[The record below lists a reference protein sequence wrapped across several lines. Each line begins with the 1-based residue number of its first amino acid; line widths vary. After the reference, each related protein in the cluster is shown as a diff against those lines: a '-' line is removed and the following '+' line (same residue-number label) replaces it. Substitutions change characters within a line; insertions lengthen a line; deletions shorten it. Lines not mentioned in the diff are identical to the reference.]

1 MISTVRFYSTPL
13 RLRAIMRIKNGSGNM
28 AQVIYNSQYGKV
40 KYIDKYTVALL
51 T

>member
-13 RLRAIMRIKNGSGNM
+13 WLRAIMRFKNGAGNM
-28 AQVIYNSQYGKV
+28 AQVVYNSQYGKV
-40 KYIDKYTVALL
+40 KYIEQDTVALL